1 MGLQTVTNL
10 LALNF
15 RRRQDVA
22 GTGRD
27 CGRDD
32 GLEGHEAFD
41 DLATGLGGGGGVGI
55 VAGGDGGGLAVVGGA
70 EERPQLPTGINLTV
84 THMAK
89 LSC

>member
-1 MGLQTVTNL
+1 MTLQTITNP

-27 CGRDD
+27 CCRDD
-32 GLEGHEAFD
+32 SLEGHEAFD

-55 VAGGDGGGLAVVGGA
+55 AAGADGGRLAVVGGA
-70 EERPQLPTGINLTV
+70 AKCPQLPTGIDL
-84 THMAK
+84 MW
-89 LSC
+89 LSG